1 MRLKYCLFSLIF
13 SGTAAVAL
21 AQDKVLLTINGEP
34 TYVSE
39 FEYIYNKNN
48 DATTI
53 DPKTVTEYIDLF
65 VNFKLKVA
73 EAKAYGIDTTEAFIN
88 ELAGYR
94 KQLAAPYFLDNEAK
108 EALLQEAY
116 ERKCSEL
123 ELSHILIQIPGSG
136 TAADTLEAY
145 NKALLVKERIEAT
158 ETQGAFETIAREIS
172 SDPSAQ
178 QNGGYLG
185 WITAFRTVYPFETGA
200 YNTPVGEIS
209 NPIRSPFGYHLI
221 KVNDKR
227 KAQGEVFVSHI
238 MTFTNPRDEQ
248 VNEAAKSKI
257 DSIYQCVLA
266 GEDFATLAQQTS
278 QDRGSAANG
287 GELPW
292 FSTGRMVPEFEK
304 AAFAL
309 KEINSICAP
318 IQSMYG
324 WHIIKL
330 LDKKPLGTYDEL
342 KEDLAAELD
351 RDSRNAK
358 INENFIGRLKEE
370 YHFSQNK
377 ESLKLLYVLATQ
389 NKISDSTFVAEAQK
403 INGELFSFGGK
414 NYTVA
419 NFAEYV
425 SENKNSKKVIPQEI
439 IDEKVNAFAAQELLA
454 YEDGKLEEKHAAF
467 RNLINE
473 YHDGILLFEI
483 SNQKVWERSSTDVE
497 GITKFF
503 KKNKRDYAWDEP
515 HYKGHI
521 IMCKDEETMNIA
533 QQIVKKCHRDSIES
547 YLYTR
552 MNDSIQ
558 YVKVERGLYVQG
570 ENPIIDKYVFDTGD
584 YEPTEDY
591 PYVFVAGK
599 MLKKLPETY
608 TDVRGAV
615 TSDYQNYLEERWIKD
630 MRKKYSIW
638 IDETVLNNIK

>member
-1 MRLKYCLFSLIF
+1 MRLKHLLLSLVVPI
-13 SGTAAVAL
+13 SAL
-21 AQDKVLLTINGEP
+21 AQTKQEQVLLTIDGEP

-53 DPKTVTEYIDLF
+53 DPKTVSEYIDLF

-94 KQLAAPYFLDNEAK
+94 KQLAAPYLVDDEAK
-108 EALLQEAY
+108 EALEKEAY
-116 ERKCSEL
+116 ERICTEL
-123 ELSHILIQIPGSG
+123 ELSHILIQIPGKG

-145 NKALLVKERIEAT
+145 QKALLVKERIEAT
-158 ETQGAFETIAREIS
+158 ETKGSFETIAREIS

-185 WITAFRTVYPFETGA
+185 WITAFRTLYSFETGA
-200 YNTPVGEIS
+200 YNTPVGEVS
-209 NPIRSPFGYHLI
+209 VPVRSQFGYHLI
-221 KVNDKR
+221 KVHNKR
-227 KAQGEVFVSHI
+227 KAQGKILVSHI
-238 MTFTNPRDEQ
+238 MTFTRPNSEKI
-248 VNEAAKSKI
+248 NAAAKAKI
-257 DSIYQCVLA
+257 DSIYDCILA
-266 GEDFATLAQQTS
+266 GEDFIQLAKKTS
-278 QDRGSAANG
+278 EDQGSVSNG
-287 GELPW
+287 GKLSW
-292 FSTGRMVPEFEK
+292 FGTGQMVPEFEK

-309 KEINSICAP
+309 KETNEICAP

-330 LDKKPLGTYDEL
+330 HERKAMGTFDEL
-342 KEDLAAELD
+342 KAELQAQIQ
-351 RDSRNAK
+351 RDSRNAQVSSSFINK
-358 INENFIGRLKEE
+358 LKQKYNYKANENQFE
-370 YHFSQNK
+370 
-377 ESLKLLYVLATQ
+377 LLYKLVEKY
-389 NKISDSTFVAEAQK
+389 KISDSIFLVEIQ
-403 INGELFSFGGK
+403 NNNNELFAFDGKSF
-414 NYTVA
+414 TVA
-419 NFAEYV
+419 HFSEYI
-425 SENKNSKKVIPQEI
+425 SQNTTSQKVIPQEI
-439 IDEKVNAFAAQELLA
+439 IDEKVNAYVAEKLLEQE
-454 YEDGKLEEKHAAF
+454 EDKLDEKYPAF

-558 YVKVERGLYVQG
+558 YVKVERDLYVQG

-591 PYVFVAGK
+591 PYVFVEGK
-599 MLKKLPETY
+599 ILKKNPETY
-608 TDVRGAV
+608 TDVKGIV
-615 TSDYQNYLEERWIKD
+615 TADYQEYLEDKWIKD
-630 MRKKYSIW
+630 MRKRYKIW
-638 IDETVLNNIK
+638 IDQEVLNSLK